1 MTFASGSFGQLRYIP
16 ETVRGKVP
24 TAGNAV
30 NLRMMEPTMKAT
42 VETVKSSE
50 VNVNRMSTGSTR
62 VDQNVDGGFNFELS
76 AAEYD
81 PFLESIVGGTFA
93 HYGASG
99 LGSAFAMQT
108 TANSVKAAVAPTA
121 SSAFSALTVGSWFK
135 VLPGPTASAT
145 VKAYFAD
152 AWFKVGAGS
161 TATSLAVDPATP
173 IVAPGLL
180 AADLAGSS
188 IAQSI
193 VVNGAARKTFS
204 FEHSLTDVNSRLLYT
219 GMEPNT
225 LELSVEVGSI
235 ITGSFGFIGSSHDA
249 RDGATY
255 LPGVPVPSKANE
267 VMNAV
272 TDVGTV
278 YENGTNLL
286 ANGSFIKSLS
296 LSVNNNAR
304 GQKAVGVYG
313 NAGVGLG
320 ELEITGSMQVYFQ
333 DTSYYKKW
341 LDGVRTS
348 LTVGFCDAAGN
359 GYLIELDKV
368 MFRDGGLNP
377 GSNSED
383 VMLDLP
389 FDAFYDAATQRGI
402 RITRALAAP

>member
-1 MTFASGSFGQLRYIP
+1 MPFASGSFGQLRFIP
-16 ETVRGKVP
+16 ETVRGQVP
-24 TAGNAV
+24 VAGNAI
-30 NLRMMEPTMKAT
+30 NLRMVEPTMKASI
-42 VETVKSSE
+42 ETTKSSE
-50 VNVNRMSTGSTR
+50 VNANRMSTGNTR

-81 PFLESIVGGTFA
+81 PFLEAIVGGTFVHFGTA
-93 HYGASG
+93 G
-99 LGSAFAMQT
+99 LGAAFALQT
-108 TANSVKAAVAPTA
+108 TANSIKAAVAPTG
-121 SSAFSALTVGSWFK
+121 SSAFTSLAVGSWFK
-135 VLPGPTASAT
+135 VVPGPTASAA

-152 AWFKVGAGS
+152 AWFKVGVGS
-161 TATSLAVDPATP
+161 TTTNLAVDAATP

-180 AADLAGSS
+180 AADLAGSAIS
-188 IAQSI
+188 QSI
-193 VVNGAARKTFS
+193 IVNGPARKTFS
-204 FEHSLTDVNSRLLYT
+204 FEHSLTDVGSRMLYT

-225 LELSVEVGSI
+225 LELNVEVGSI

-249 RDGATY
+249 RDGASY
-255 LPGVPVPSKANE
+255 LPGVPVASKAHE

-278 YENGTNLL
+278 YEGGANLL

-296 LSVNNNAR
+296 LSLNNNAR
-304 GQKAVGVYG
+304 GQKAVGVFG

-320 ELEITGSMQVYFQ
+320 EFEISGSMQVYFQ
-333 DTSYYKKW
+333 DTTYYKKW
-341 LDGVRTS
+341 LDGERTS

-368 MFRDGGLNP
+368 KFRDGGLNP
-377 GSNSED
+377 GGNDDD

-402 RITRALAAP
+402 RITRALAA